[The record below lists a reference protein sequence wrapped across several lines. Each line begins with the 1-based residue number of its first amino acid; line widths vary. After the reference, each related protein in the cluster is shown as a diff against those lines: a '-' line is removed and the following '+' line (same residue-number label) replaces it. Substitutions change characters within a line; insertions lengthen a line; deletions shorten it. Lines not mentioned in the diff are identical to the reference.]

1 MEDGDAGCAEGEGAP
16 TQLYKSWGLPLG
28 NQSFDIVE
36 GGVDAV
42 AGKVEE
48 HVGKMLLRVGAT
60 VWSMRAQTD
69 KQSSDG
75 KGHGVSLINGAPP
88 AAGGNA
94 ATLRAI
100 YSSDGESGYTMLF
113 SKAVYDWRGKQAKG
127 TRWKDRPPYMAM
139 SLSDRGQKSIVVG
152 ENGVQ
157 GFSVGF
163 VFVQT
168 HGPDPPMEVNLLS
181 DEFAQLVWF
190 PHDANGSKKV
200 AVCKKELGGEFYL
213 LSPSQIVPFNS
224 DDTCTFMLNALST
237 EQGEEM
243 LNLTRI
249 EKSAFSADYRQ
260 LFAASVGQDDACT
273 TLFDLAACGVKL
285 NTLENGRAMLE
296 IHQVKHHFFKT
307 TTAASFET
315 PIPEVLNV
323 FRWICAGRPQKGGCA
338 DWVASKTLAA
348 EEMAQRQAEAK
359 KGGRGL
365 RRAAAKGPASGPAAE
380 AATTAAASG
389 PAAAAAAAA
398 ATAAGTAA
406 AAAASAVA
414 AQTEEENEQEAA
426 AAKLKAKEAK
436 AAEAAQKEQAKV
448 DEAVARGKEL
458 PKLMKLP
465 KVKEPVQ
472 PSEKEGRDLLGL
484 MTRTAEKL
492 PGMESPWLE
501 QAQAVLFGCLR
512 DAVKAGFMISRD
524 KGANAI
530 KKAFDALEK
539 FKLDGFDCML
549 HEIRTTGFVFCLN
562 TRVRISPRTR

>member
-1 MEDGDAGCAEGEGAP
+1 M
-16 TQLYKSWGLPLG
+16 
-28 NQSFDIVE
+28 
-36 GGVDAV
+36 
-42 AGKVEE
+42 
-48 HVGKMLLRVGAT
+48 
-60 VWSMRAQTD
+60 
-69 KQSSDG
+69 
-75 KGHGVSLINGAPP
+75 
-88 AAGGNA
+88 
-94 ATLRAI
+94 
-100 YSSDGESGYTMLF
+100 
-113 SKAVYDWRGKQAKG
+113 
-127 TRWKDRPPYMAM
+127 
-139 SLSDRGQKSIVVG
+139 
-152 ENGVQ
+152 
-157 GFSVGF
+157 
-163 VFVQT
+163 FVQT
-168 HGPDPPMEVNLLS
+168 HGPDPPMEVNLLC

-213 LSPSQIVPFNS
+213 LSPSKIVPFNS

-249 EKSAFSADYRQ
+249 EKNAFSADYRQ

-307 TTAASFET
+307 ATAASFET

-323 FRWICAGRPQKGGCA
+323 FRWISAGRPQKGGCA

-348 EEMAQRQAEAK
+348 EEHTQRQLEAK
-359 KGGRGL
+359 TGGRGL
-365 RRAAAKGPASGPAAE
+365 RRLNAKGPASGPPAE
-380 AATTAAASG
+380 AAAAAAASG
-389 PAAAAAAAA
+389 PAAAAEAAAEAAAAA
-398 ATAAGTAA
+398 ATV
-406 AAAASAVA
+406 AAASAVA
-414 AQTEEENEQEAA
+414 AQTEEEKEQEAA
-426 AAKLKAKEAK
+426 AAEEEVKAAKLKAREAK
-436 AAEAAQKEQAKV
+436 AAEAAQKEQAKI

-484 MTRTAEKL
+484 MTRTAEKMIKE
-492 PGMESPWLE
+492 GMESPWLE
-501 QAQAVLFGCLR
+501 QAQAVLFECLR
-512 DAVKAGFMISRD
+512 AAVKAGFMISRD

-530 KKAFDALEK
+530 KKAFDALENYS
-539 FKLDGFDCML
+539 DGFDCML